1 MFYLVILV
9 RRWQPL
15 MAYLDHL
22 HAMASRS
29 VMGGPNE
36 YDAYGVITE
45 AFIYHKNPYDRFTIF
60 PQLYLRWK
68 PTDPSDRRGS
78 IPNFVLGQYINAWPW
93 VQLQGGAEVK
103 RAMKKMEGLPHAD
116 TMALDDELQK
126 ILQVTRGQARDQAV
140 SAIKE
145 LRMPNRKLK
154 WLLFV
159 GPYFAEVELG
169 PFSDAELQTRKHKP
183 NPSGDVVE
191 LIIAKLEK
199 QASPVYLPLY
209 RLGTVEAAMKLE
221 D

>member
-1 MFYLVILV
+1 
-9 RRWQPL
+9 
-15 MAYLDHL
+15 
-22 HAMASRS
+22 
-29 VMGGPNE
+29 
-36 YDAYGVITE
+36 
-45 AFIYHKNPYDRFTIF
+45 
-60 PQLYLRWK
+60 
-68 PTDPSDRRGS
+68 
-78 IPNFVLGQYINAWPW
+78 
-93 VQLQGGAEVK
+93 
-103 RAMKKMEGLPHAD
+103 
-116 TMALDDELQK
+116 MALDDELQK

-199 QASPVYLPLY
+199 QARHCGSCNETRRLY
-209 RLGTVEAAMKLE
+209 YGNEELGRLIVNQNYNTQATTFRTIPHNEHKCRRQPTQ
-221 D
+221 

>member
-1 MFYLVILV
+1 
-9 RRWQPL
+9 

-78 IPNFVLGQYINAWPW
+78 IPDFVLGRYIDAWPW

-103 RAMKKMEGLPHAD
+103 RAMKKVEGLPHAD

-140 SAIKE
+140 APAQSESQMAASRWPIFC
-145 LRMPNRKLK
+145 RNRI
-154 WLLFV
+154 
-159 GPYFAEVELG
+159 G
-169 PFSDAELQTRKHKP
+169 PFQRCRITNSQT
-183 NPSGDVVE
+183 
-191 LIIAKLEK
+191 
-199 QASPVYLPLY
+199 QA
-209 RLGTVEAAMKLE
+209 
-221 D
+221 